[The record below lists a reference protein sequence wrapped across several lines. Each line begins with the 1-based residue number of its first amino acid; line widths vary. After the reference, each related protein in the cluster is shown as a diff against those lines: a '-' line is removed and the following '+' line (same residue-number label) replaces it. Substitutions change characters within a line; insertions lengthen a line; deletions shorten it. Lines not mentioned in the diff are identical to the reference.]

1 VHETPAH
8 SPASTPA
15 SRGDVKHRERCRP
28 GKDGRC
34 ATRTIGIARATSG
47 PTPMNDSDQRYEQL
61 RMRYASSLASKHGD
75 LAQAWRAFAANPGE
89 DSAHHE
95 LHVQIHHLSGSAPA
109 YSYTSLG
116 ARARAADELMSQHD
130 APGASLCEA
139 PADLVARLAAPI
151 HAVLTLSKRRM
162 RAPRTNRQPF
172 PDRRETAGI
181 AWPPLLL
188 RHSEFGCPPHSLPCA
203 SGAGM
208 GGGIDSVA
216 GSEFVPNQ

>member
-1 VHETPAH
+1 
-8 SPASTPA
+8 
-15 SRGDVKHRERCRP
+15 
-28 GKDGRC
+28 
-34 ATRTIGIARATSG
+34 
-47 PTPMNDSDQRYEQL
+47 MNDSDQRYEQL

-89 DSAHHE
+89 HSARHE

-151 HAVLTLSKRRM
+151 HAVLTLRRGECA
-162 RAPRTNRQPF
+162 RLART
-172 PDRRETAGI
+172 A
-181 AWPPLLL
+181 
-188 RHSEFGCPPHSLPCA
+188 SHSLIAAKQQGLRGRHYCSGTQSLSALRFPSPA
-203 SGAGM
+203 PAGAGK

-216 GSEFVPNQ
+216 ESEFVPNQ